1 MVFALVI
8 ARLRLGRW
16 PPRAAPWAMAC
27 AAWLAVTLWVAP
39 QPVRAAEGTSTLHVQ
54 ALAAAADSAHFPETA
69 PSSMVELP
77 HAWAER
83 PAGDAVPTWYRIRFT
98 APGVDAAEP
107 LGVFIERA
115 CSALEIHLN
124 GRRVGGHGRLQAPV
138 SRQCYEPQYALLP
151 PGLWRPGENTLD
163 VKLAGFALRSVT
175 SRQRAAGLSPVVT
188 GTQAEVYALY
198 RAEFFVHTTL
208 PQIVSGTLLLLGSV
222 VLVLGWQNRRDRHLA
237 YFGGLCVSWA
247 MVSARCWLT
256 EVPLANHEAEV
267 LISSFVPLT
276 ALCTVQFLSRYALWK
291 HAFVDAVLWAQ
302 CLVVP
307 LSLWAAGTDHLFG
320 AASAWYAL
328 LSLEVLAAMGWC
340 LWLLWRFQRQ
350 DFRAMLVL
358 LLVGVALLAVELA
371 AQQVDLPSAVQHLAP
386 FALPLVI
393 VLLGSRLLYQHGRA
407 LVTVESSRDMLER
420 RVREATA
427 EVESTFA
434 QMAEMRVEQVTQQER
449 KRIAGDLHDDLG
461 AKLLTI
467 VHTSEDD
474 RISTLAREA
483 LEEMRLSVRGLTGKA
498 VRLADALGDWRAEVV
513 SRLSQSGIENEWR
526 SPADELPQTL
536 SARAYVQTT
545 RILRE
550 AVSNIIKHS
559 GASHCQVRCR
569 VIEHDFQLVI
579 QDNGRGI
586 PMELDGQ
593 LDRGHGMSSMKH
605 RAKQLHGQCLVE
617 SGPGYGTVIR
627 LTLPL

>member
-1 MVFALVI
+1 MSLAFVI
-8 ARLRLGRW
+8 ARLRRGRCS
-16 PPRAAPWAMAC
+16 PHAAWWAMAC
-27 AAWLAVTLWVAP
+27 VAWLAWMPWTAAHAEPASGRAVTVHA
-39 QPVRAAEGTSTLHVQ
+39 Q
-54 ALAAAADSAHFPETA
+54 ALAVAADTAQFPEAARAT
-69 PSSMVELP
+69 MVELP
-77 HAWAER
+77 HAWHGR
-83 PAGDAVPTWYRIRFT
+83 SAGDDGPMWYRIRFT
-98 APGVDAAEP
+98 AARADAGEP
-107 LGVFIERA
+107 LGVFVERA
-115 CSALEIHLN
+115 CSTLEIHLN
-124 GRRVGGHGRLQAPV
+124 GHRVGGHGRLQAPV

-151 PGLWRPGENTLD
+151 PGLWQPGENTLD
-163 VKLAGFALRSVT
+163 IKLAGFALRGVS
-175 SRQRAAGLSPVVT
+175 SRLRAAGLSPVVT
-188 GTQAEVYALY
+188 GTQAEAYALY
-198 RAEFFVHTTL
+198 QGEFFMHTTL

-222 VLVLGWQNRRDRHLA
+222 VVVLGWLNRRDRHLV
-237 YFGGLCVSWA
+237 YFGGLCLSWA

-256 EVPLANHEAEV
+256 GVPLDNHIVEIM
-267 LISSFVPLT
+267 ISGFVPLT
-276 ALCTVQFLSRYALWK
+276 ALCAAQFLLRYALWK

-307 LSLWAAGTDHLFG
+307 LSLWLAGADHLFV
-320 AASAWYAL
+320 AASAWYVL
-328 LSLEVLAAMGWC
+328 LCLEVLAAMGWC

-350 DFRAMLVL
+350 DFGSMLGL
-358 LLVGVALLAVELA
+358 LLVGALLMGVEFA
-371 AQQVDLPSAVQHLAP
+371 AQQFELPPSVLHLAP

-393 VLLGSRLLYQHGRA
+393 VLLGSLLLYQHGRA
-407 LVTVESSRDMLER
+407 LVMVESSRDTLER

-467 VHTSEDD
+467 VHTSDD
-474 RISTLAREA
+474 ERISTLAREA
-483 LEEMRLSVRGLTGKA
+483 LEEMRLSVRGLTGKP
-498 VRLADALGDWRAEVV
+498 VRLVDALGDWRAEVV

-526 SPADELPQTL
+526 SPVEELPQTL
-536 SARAYVQTT
+536 TARAYVQTT

-569 VIEHDFQLVI
+569 VIEHDFQLII